1 MVKLFCTWFA
11 LRHALHGRRF
21 ATWAGCLSTGSASN
35 GPKESKGSQRRKP
48 WKCKASCVVLMRWPN
63 KRNEILVSHCIII
76 AVWQCQWPWAG
87 STNDW
92 IFPLRTDVLHRT
104 SKMEEF
110 LESQPVAQER
120 GESFYNSMIPPLV
133 DELKV
138 WPQIASFVNR
148 LGPNVI
154 IIQVRSNKSRWKWSK
169 DCMASIYLMAFA
181 PWTCW
186 NKSLHARLERF
197 AKKVRAWAA

>member
-1 MVKLFCTWFA
+1 MDCKHHEVSFVILCPVSRHVKGRDGKGNQYEMVKLFCTWFA
-11 LRHALHGRRF
+11 LRHALRGRRF

-104 SKMEEF
+104 SKIEEF
-110 LESQPVAQER
+110 LISASCSGAR
-120 GESFYNSMIPPLV
+120 G
-133 DELKV
+133 
-138 WPQIASFVNR
+138 
-148 LGPNVI
+148 VI
-154 IIQVRSNKSRWKWSK
+154 
-169 DCMASIYLMAFA
+169 L
-181 PWTCW
+181 
-186 NKSLHARLERF
+186 
-197 AKKVRAWAA
+197 